1 MSTRE
6 QASIIDAAVAAGVK
20 RFIPS
25 EYGNDTF
32 IPEVATLVP
41 PAQGKQETIKYLR
54 TKESSGLSWTA
65 ICVGAFFDWTFQ
77 RPGLLGWNLPTRKAV
92 IFDGGNDEF
101 EATNLE
107 QIGRAIAAVL
117 MPENPEDTKTKNIYV
132 NSFTVT
138 QNRILGILKRLTG
151 NHFAI
156 EHAKKAE
163 LSKRGLGPQNFAGRR
178 VRMFMLRSHLVLS
191 LLRFMAMEDST
202 ISRRHWDCG
211 TGNWV
216 CLGRTLMVAWS
227 RFCESLVGNKY
238 FGCVRS
244 GLL

>member
-92 IFDGGNDEF
+92 IFDGGNNEF

-107 QIGRAIAAVL
+107 QTGRAIAAVL
-117 MPENPEDTKTKNIYV
+117 MPETPEDTKTKNIYV

-138 QNRILGILKRLTG
+138 QNRTLGILKRLTG

-163 LSKRGLGPQNFAGRR
+163 LSKNVYASVSFGVIVAAIYGHGGFNNFSKTRGLWNKKLGLPG
-178 VRMFMLRSHLVLS
+178 
-191 LLRFMAMEDST
+191 EDLE
-202 ISRRHWDCG
+202 G
-211 TGNWV
+211 
-216 CLGRTLMVAWS
+216 
-227 RFCESLVGNKY
+227 SLVQILREPG
-238 FGCVRS
+238 GQ
-244 GLL
+244 

>member
-25 EYGNDTF
+25 EYGIDTS

-41 PAQGKQETIKYLR
+41 PTQGKQETIKYLR

-77 RPGLLGWNLPTRKAV
+77 RAGLLGWNLPARKAV

-107 QIGRAIAAVL
+107 QIGRTIAAVL
-117 MPENPEDTKTKNIYV
+117 MPENLEDTKNKYIYV
-132 NSFTVT
+132 NSFSVT
-138 QNRILGILKRLTG
+138 QNRILGILERLTG
-151 NHFAI
+151 DHFSI
-156 EHAKKAE
+156 ELAKKAE
-163 LSKRGLGPQNFAGRR
+163 LSKRELEPQNFAGETGENVYASISFAVIVAAIYGHGGFNNFSKTRG
-178 VRMFMLRSHLVLS
+178 LWNKKLGLPE
-191 LLRFMAMEDST
+191 EDLE
-202 ISRRHWDCG
+202 G
-211 TGNWV
+211 
-216 CLGRTLMVAWS
+216 
-227 RFCESLVGNKY
+227 SLVQIL
-238 FGCVRS
+238 RES
-244 GLL
+244 GGH